1 MGDFGPDSGGRIKG
15 LTIIKPIVYGNI
27 ARYFGKKREEDG
39 HTHQWTVYVKSFR
52 NEDLSNYVKKVHFK
66 LHESYPNQNRVV
78 TKPPYE
84 VTETGWGEFEVV
96 IKIYFNDSNE
106 RPVTLYHLLKLFQ
119 SETDIMLGKKSLVCE
134 FYDELM
140 FQDPTQ
146 MMHQLLTNVRPIMMG
161 TYRHENDFEE
171 KREKTVNNI
180 LNAKNKIRYE
190 IAELNERLKQSKETI
205 LKYKNE
211 ILKMEECDDVLTQP
225 LQCPTTSLPS
235 STAVSLPSATSS
247 ASTVSLNVSV
257 DNGATTPT
265 TVTTATTSEVPT
277 SLSISS
283 SATTSINTLSI

>member
-146 MMHQLLTNVRPIMMG
+146 MMHQLLTNVRPIMLG
-161 TYRHENDFEE
+161 QYRHENDFEE

-190 IAELNERLKQSKETI
+190 IAELNERLKQSKEAI
-205 LKYKNE
+205 LKYKTE
-211 ILKMEECDDVLTQP
+211 IVKMEECDDVLTQP
-225 LQCPTTSLPS
+225 LQCAATTN
-235 STAVSLPSATSS
+235 
-247 ASTVSLNVSV
+247 SLNSTTAASVTTAAAINAAV
-257 DNGATTPT
+257 DNGATIPS
-265 TVTTATTSEVPT
+265 VTNSELPT
-277 SLSISS
+277 SLGTNSS
-283 SATTSINTLSI
+283 STPTISTLTI

>member
-106 RPVTLYHLLKLFQ
+106 RP
-119 SETDIMLGKKSLVCE
+119 
-134 FYDELM
+134 M